1 MISLC
6 HVNVVLV
13 SVQSLEEAIELKNL
27 YRSSFRP
34 EVILYQQNEEKKKKS
49 SALATFQHGN
59 FHPSPC
65 LAIMEMKL
73 PFGSSDEFS
82 PMTWLLVSHTLMYRR
97 CLNFLST

>member
-34 EVILYQQNEEKKKKS
+34 EVILYQQNEEKKKK
-49 SALATFQHGN
+49 AVH
-59 FHPSPC
+59 
-65 LAIMEMKL
+65 
-73 PFGSSDEFS
+73 
-82 PMTWLLVSHTLMYRR
+82 WRR
-97 CLNFLST
+97 FNMVIFIHLHA